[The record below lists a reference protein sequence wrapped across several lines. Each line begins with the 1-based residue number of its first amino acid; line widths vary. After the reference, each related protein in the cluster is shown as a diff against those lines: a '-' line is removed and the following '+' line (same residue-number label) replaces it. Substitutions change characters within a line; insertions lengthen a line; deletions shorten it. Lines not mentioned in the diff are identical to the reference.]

1 MSKGIDRETLYRL
14 GEVLPCTLSQLRE
27 TSDAMSSN
35 HLALVLLLADK
46 GLIDLDDLIKYM
58 PRATS
63 MVDQAS
69 TELYQEELDEYR
81 DLDPN
86 MVKQLLGDPVEE
98 EELKDITAD
107 DILHELLGDGFLTND
122 ELMDLSDDEDAQ
134 DEQGD
139 IEK

>member
-27 TSDAMSSN
+27 TSDAMSAN
-35 HLALVLLLADK
+35 HLALVLLLSDK
-46 GLIDLDDLIKYM
+46 GVIDLDDLVKYI
-58 PRATS
+58 PRATA
-63 MVDQAS
+63 MIDQAS

-86 MVKQLLGDPVEE
+86 MVKQMLGEPIEDNEPR
-98 EELKDITAD
+98 DITAD

-122 ELMDLSDDEDAQ
+122 ELMDLSDDEDTQ
-134 DEQGD
+134 EEQGD
-139 IEK
+139 TEK